1 MSDQPEDKVQAAVDG
16 VLEFADELEASGDAT
31 FGGDK
36 LAHAKAVLH
45 KWVDSATAVV
55 AVPAFGRVALIHAD
69 GTQSTIS
76 ARDLPFAISVPVNW
90 AVKD

>member
-1 MSDQPEDKVQAAVDG
+1 MSEQPEDKVQAAVED
-16 VLEFADELEASGDAT
+16 VLEFANELEASGEAT
-31 FGGDK
+31 LGGDK

-69 GTQSTIS
+69 GKQSTIS
-76 ARDLPFAISVPVNW
+76 ARDLPFEISVPVNW
-90 AVKD
+90 KADD